1 MKRNSLYILI
11 GILFISLFTFFFLFN
26 TNSENNNKTIDLK
39 GSNII
44 WSASLNIILNHDS
57 ELIIRPQREDYE
69 VPSEISVE
77 IIVNENSVYIGNLEY
92 IPDTNGFLIGKYMV
106 NLNSSDYFNKDIE
119 DKYVYI
125 IIRYNDE
132 SSSILLDKKRV
143 FK

>member
-1 MKRNSLYILI
+1 M
-11 GILFISLFTFFFLFN
+11 
-26 TNSENNNKTIDLK
+26 
-39 GSNII
+39 
-44 WSASLNIILNHDS
+44 
-57 ELIIRPQREDYE
+57 
-69 VPSEISVE
+69 PSEISVE

-106 NLNSSDYFNKDIE
+106 NLNSGDYFNKDIE

>member
-106 NLNSSDYFNKDIE
+106 NLNSGDYFNKDIE